1 MISAKVFM
9 INKSQNIRI
18 PKDFRLDVDE
28 VLIEKK
34 SGQLILTPKQ
44 KKLDLFFQCIEDI
57 PKPNIETFDI
67 PDDQIHHDPLF

>member
-18 PKDFRLDVDE
+18 PKGFRLDVDE

-44 KKLDLFFQCIEDI
+44 KNLDTFFQCLDDI
-57 PKPNIETFDI
+57 PKPRIEPFRI
-67 PDDQIHHDPLF
+67 PEDDKHPDPLF

>member
-18 PKDFRLDVDE
+18 PKDFRLNVDE

-57 PKPNIETFDI
+57 PKPKTEAFSI
-67 PDDQIHHDPLF
+67 PDDQNHHDPLF

>member
-57 PKPNIETFDI
+57 PKPNIEAFDI